1 MPHRSLALAL
11 LVLLVAGCAPVDAEA
26 SAPISVDVTQGRT
39 DRDARVIVLDVTN
52 TGTGPIELVS
62 AGLETPQFTSPA
74 TWTRGTTLAAGR
86 TVSLRAPL
94 AEPVCPVPDGAE
106 PRVSLTYIDG
116 SGASHSVTVEPSQS
130 NDVLAIIEKDD
141 CIAALTAARADLRIA
156 DTVTWIAGAH
166 QPVELV
172 LTATPTGEGSL
183 EVVEA
188 QGTILLALVDPAGS
202 RAEELPIARTIDG
215 STGVQ
220 QFALRLVPAR
230 CDPHAIAEDK
240 RGTIMVLAVRLDDG
254 TEGVAYVRPS
264 DEVKA
269 SLYAFVTDYC
279 AAEQPAL

>member
-11 LVLLVAGCAPVDAEA
+11 LVLLVAGCAPVDVEA

-39 DRDARVIVLDVTN
+39 DRDGRVIVLDVTN
-52 TGTGPIELVS
+52 TGAEPIELVS
-62 AGLETPQFTSPA
+62 AELATPQFAAPS

-94 AEPVCPVPDGAE
+94 ADPVCPVPGEAG
-106 PRVSLTYIDG
+106 PRVTVSYLDG
-116 SGASHSVTVEPSQS
+116 SGESHSVTVEPTQS
-130 NDVLAIIEKDD
+130 TDVLAIIEKDD
-141 CIAALTAARADLRIA
+141 CIAALTAARADLSIA
-156 DTVTWIAGAH
+156 DTVTWTAGAH
-166 QPVELV
+166 QPAEL
-172 LTATPTGEGSL
+172 LLSAAPTGEGSL

-188 QGTILLALVDPAGS
+188 QGTILLALVDSAGT
-202 RAEELPIARTIDG
+202 RVKELPIARTVDG
-215 STGVQ
+215 GTGVQ

-264 DEVKA
+264 DDVKA

-279 AAEQPAL
+279 ASE

>member
-11 LVLLVAGCAPVDAEA
+11 LVLLVAGCAPVDVEA

-39 DRDARVIVLDVTN
+39 DRDGRVIVLDVTN
-52 TGTGPIELVS
+52 TGAEPIELVS
-62 AGLETPQFTSPA
+62 AELATPQFAAPS

-94 AEPVCPVPDGAE
+94 ADPVCPVPGEAG
-106 PRVSLTYIDG
+106 PRVTVSYLDG
-116 SGASHSVTVEPSQS
+116 SGESHSVTVEPTQS
-130 NDVLAIIEKDD
+130 TDVLAIIEKDD
-141 CIAALTAARADLRIA
+141 CIAALTAARADLSIA
-156 DTVTWIAGAH
+156 DTVMWTAGAH
-166 QPVELV
+166 QPAEL
-172 LTATPTGEGSL
+172 LLSAAPTGEGSL

-188 QGTILLALVDPAGS
+188 QGTILLALVDSAGT
-202 RAEELPIARTIDG
+202 RVKELPIARTVDG

-264 DEVKA
+264 DDVKA

-279 AAEQPAL
+279 ASE